1 MGPKRPKPC
10 AAIRKIMA
18 SFWNKKATPPTP
30 PENPVARADSQ
41 PEPDMPE
48 LEKTALDNLGAVLR
62 IWGKYAFDLDRL
74 GAKNIR
80 QQCEQWARHVLVVA
94 PHPDSMET
102 PADPQLRNWHGLR
115 QFVADLR
122 RKESAYV
129 AHQFKDTRQVI
140 GDFVQTLGAV
150 LAEDQEEQTRI
161 AAVIN
166 ELRTT
171 IETNA
176 PLDILSREA
185 MRAVNLISRIAEDRN
200 RRHQQAFQEMT
211 TRLQN
216 LRGEL
221 DAARHEMELDPLTR
235 LYNRKAFDE
244 QLARVCELHK
254 LSGQPT
260 CLLMLD
266 VDHFKTVND
275 SFGHPVGDLALKQLA
290 DCCLHAF
297 PRKSDFVARYG
308 GEEFAIILQET
319 PLKTALSL
327 GERLLKAIRSLRITH
342 DQNILNITA
351 SIGLAEFD
359 PRASASQWLR
369 RADDALYQAKRGG
382 RDRLECQPI
391 ESPLAQE

>member
-1 MGPKRPKPC
+1 
-10 AAIRKIMA
+10 MA
-18 SFWNKKATPPTP
+18 NFWSKKTNSPTP
-30 PENPVARADSQ
+30 PENPVVRADGE
-41 PEPDMPE
+41 PEPVASE
-48 LEKTALDNLGAVLR
+48 LEKMALDNLGAVLR
-62 IWGKYAFDLDRL
+62 VWGKYAFDLDGL
-74 GAKNIR
+74 NAKSIR

-94 PHPDSMET
+94 PPPDSMEPVADAGVV
-102 PADPQLRNWHGLR
+102 PADPQLRDWHGLR
-115 QFVADLR
+115 QFAADLR

-129 AHQFKDTRQVI
+129 THQFKDTRQVI

-150 LAEDQEEQTRI
+150 LAEDQEEQSRI
-161 AAVIN
+161 AVVIN
-166 ELRTT
+166 QLRTT

-185 MRAVNLISRIAEDRN
+185 MRAVNLISRIAEERN
-200 RRHQQAFQEMT
+200 QRHQQAFQEMT
-211 TRLQN
+211 TRLQT

-244 QLARVCELHK
+244 QLARVCELHR
-254 LSGQPT
+254 LSGQPA

-266 VDHFKTVND
+266 VDHFKAVND
-275 SFGHPVGDLALKQLA
+275 SFGHPVGDLVLKQLSG
-290 DCCLHAF
+290 CCLYTF

-319 PLKTALSL
+319 PLKTALAL

-342 DQNILNITA
+342 DQTILSITA

-359 PRASASQWLR
+359 PRTSTSQWLR
-369 RADDALYQAKRGG
+369 EADDALYRAKRSG
-382 RDRLECQPI
+382 RDRLECQPVAF
-391 ESPLAQE
+391 PLAQE

>member
-1 MGPKRPKPC
+1 
-10 AAIRKIMA
+10 MA
-18 SFWNKKATPPTP
+18 NFWSKKANPPTP
-30 PENPVARADSQ
+30 PENPIVGADGEAE
-41 PEPDMPE
+41 PEASE

-62 IWGKYAFDLDRL
+62 VWGKHAFDLDGL
-74 GAKNIR
+74 NAKSIR

-94 PHPDSMET
+94 PPPNSMET
-102 PADPQLRNWHGLR
+102 VTETGAAPADPQLRDWRGLR
-115 QFVADLR
+115 QFASDLR

-150 LAEDQEEQTRI
+150 LAEDQEEQARI
-161 AAVIN
+161 AIVIN
-166 ELRTT
+166 QLRTT

-176 PLDILSREA
+176 PLEILSREA
-185 MRAVNLISRIAEDRN
+185 MRAVDQISRIAEERN
-200 RRHQQAFQEMT
+200 QRHQQAFQEMT
-211 TRLQN
+211 SRLQT

-244 QLARVCELHK
+244 QLARVCQLHQ

-260 CLLMLD
+260 CLIMLD

-275 SFGHPVGDLALKQLA
+275 SFGHPVGDLVLKQLA
-290 DCCLHAF
+290 GCCLYAF

-327 GERLLKAIRSLRITH
+327 GERLLKAIRSLGIVH

-369 RADDALYQAKRGG
+369 AADDALYRAKRGG
-382 RDRLECQPI
+382 RDRLEYQPV
-391 ESPLAQE
+391 ESLTQE